1 MVSPTG
7 IVVDGN
13 GFVIVMDAGN
23 ERVEVFR
30 PDGSFVLEF
39 GGPGSGQAQ
48 FNNASALD
56 VDPQDRLYVLD
67 KDNAR
72 VQVFANLATPVRRE
86 SWGELKTRFK

>member
-1 MVSPTG
+1 M
-7 IVVDGN
+7 
-13 GFVIVMDAGN
+13 
-23 ERVEVFR
+23 FR

-39 GGPGSGQAQ
+39 GSPGSGPVQ

-56 VDPQDRLYVLD
+56 VDPLGRLYVLD